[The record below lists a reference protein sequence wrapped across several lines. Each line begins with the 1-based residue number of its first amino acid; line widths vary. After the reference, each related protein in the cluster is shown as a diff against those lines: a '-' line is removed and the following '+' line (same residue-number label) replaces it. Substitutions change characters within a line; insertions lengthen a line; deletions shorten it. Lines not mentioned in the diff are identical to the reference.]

1 MASHPF
7 THVVVHEMRR
17 LFPEELADR
26 TWDNVGL
33 LLENS
38 RQPTSATESQRVL
51 LTNDLTPDVVEEA
64 IAYNVTVIVAYH
76 PIIFRG
82 LKSITLQDPQQA
94 SLLKLMQ
101 NNIAVYSPHTALD
114 AGHFGINDWLADTV
128 STVAKSLG
136 ATTPSTTVIKSVRDR
151 MPPSYLALDRE
162 GKPLDVGY
170 GRRIQFNHTLPAAE
184 VIRRAVRELGLSMSH
199 VLVARPRIQQA
210 KSASLTD
217 LDDIHSVGVCAGS
230 GFDIFRDQ
238 INKFSMLIT
247 GEVSHH
253 DALYATTRGVWVV
266 CLLHSNSE
274 RKFLSARLQGEL
286 MKQITQ
292 YTDFK
297 DAVVLVSERD
307 RDPFEIWDLD
317 NPPTQRT
324 SDRPEAFTV

>member
-26 TWDNVGL
+26 AWDNVGL

-38 RQPTSATESQRVL
+38 RQPTSATENQRVL

-114 AGHFGINDWLADTV
+114 AGHSGINDWLADTV

-151 MPPSYLALDRE
+151 MPPSYLALDHE

-184 VIRRAVRELGLSMSH
+184 VIRRTVRELGLSMSH
-199 VLVARPRIQQA
+199 VLVAPPRTQQT
-210 KSASLTD
+210 KSASLTG

-238 INKFSMLIT
+238 ISKFSMLIT

-324 SDRPEAFTV
+324 SDRPEAFTI